1 MRTRICL
8 QTTGTV
14 KNALRFCNHSVN
26 PPEDPEISSAAVHFQ
41 DLTDVEQRVLG
52 CLIEK
57 RWTTPDQYP
66 LSINALRL
74 ACNQSTNRDP
84 VTRYTEDQIF
94 QAGQR
99 LSKYGLARLASGHSS
114 RATKYRHLAEDG
126 LALNRDQLA
135 LLCVLLLRGP
145 QTPGELKQRSERLVE
160 SELSLADVERVL
172 SELTERGYV
181 ADLGRRPGQKE
192 DRWAQLLGGEV
203 ALPAEGVSG
212 VGLTASRGFD
222 APASEERAAGPAADV
237 YRPAPPPAATVQ
249 QVSALETRVAAVEA
263 DLASLREQL
272 ADLLS

>member
-1 MRTRICL
+1 
-8 QTTGTV
+8 
-14 KNALRFCNHSVN
+14 
-26 PPEDPEISSAAVHFQ
+26 VHFQ
-41 DLTDVEQRVLG
+41 DLTDSELRVLG

-114 RATKYRHLAEDG
+114 RATKYRHLAEEG
-126 LALNRDQLA
+126 LGLNRDQLA

-172 SELTERGYV
+172 AELTERGYV
-181 ADLGRRPGQKE
+181 TDLGRRPGQKE

-203 ALPAEGVSG
+203 AQPVEAVSG
-212 VGLTASRGFD
+212 VGLTASREFVQSSS
-222 APASEERAAGPAADV
+222 AERDEVPDE
-237 YRPAPPPAATVQ
+237 YRPAPPPAATAR
-249 QVSALETRVAAVEA
+249 QVSALDARVAALEA

>member
-1 MRTRICL
+1 M
-8 QTTGTV
+8 
-14 KNALRFCNHSVN
+14 
-26 PPEDPEISSAAVHFQ
+26 HFQ

-114 RATKYRHLAEDG
+114 RATKYRHLAEEG

-172 SELTERGYV
+172 AELTERGYV

-203 ALPAEGVSG
+203 PPPADGFSG
-212 VGLTASRGFD
+212 VGLTASRDFD
-222 APASEERAAGPAADV
+222 ALAVRRARRGSGPRAQSRDA
-237 YRPAPPPAATVQ
+237 YRPAPPPAATARRCRRWRRGSPRSRPIWRRCASSWPIC
-249 QVSALETRVAAVEA
+249 SAEWAICPTIV
-263 DLASLREQL
+263 
-272 ADLLS
+272 

>member
-1 MRTRICL
+1 
-8 QTTGTV
+8 
-14 KNALRFCNHSVN
+14 
-26 PPEDPEISSAAVHFQ
+26 VHFQ
-41 DLTDVEQRVLG
+41 DLTEVEQRVLG

-66 LSINALRL
+66 LSINGLRL

-99 LSKYGLARLASGHSS
+99 LSKYGLARLASGHTS
-114 RATKYRHLAEDG
+114 RATKYRHLAEEG

-160 SELSLADVERVL
+160 SELSLVDVERVL

-181 ADLGRRPGQKE
+181 TDLGRRPGQKE
-192 DRWAQLLGGEV
+192 DRWAHLLGGEV
-203 ALPAEGVSG
+203 QPPADGFSG
-212 VGLTASRGFD
+212 VGLTASRDF
-222 APASEERAAGPAADV
+222 AQSPSEDRAEGRVPDGPVPDE
-237 YRPAPPPAATVQ
+237 YRPASPPAATVQ
-249 QVSALETRVAAVEA
+249 QVSALETRVAALET

>member
-1 MRTRICL
+1 
-8 QTTGTV
+8 
-14 KNALRFCNHSVN
+14 
-26 PPEDPEISSAAVHFQ
+26 VHLQ
-41 DLTDVEQRVLG
+41 DLTDSELRVLG

-84 VTRYTEDQIF
+84 VTRFTEEQIF

-99 LSKYGLARLASGHSS
+99 LSKYGLARLASGHNS
-114 RATKYRHLAEDG
+114 RTTKYRHLAEEG
-126 LALNRDQLA
+126 LSLNRDQLA

-160 SELSLADVERVL
+160 FELSLVDVERL
-172 SELTERGYV
+172 LAELTDRGYV

-192 DRWAQLLGGEV
+192 DRWAQLLGGE
-203 ALPAEGVSG
+203 APLPTESFSG
-212 VGLTASRGFD
+212 VGLTASRVD
-222 APASEERAAGPAADV
+222 ERPPSEHRVEGAVPDQYRAAPQ
-237 YRPAPPPAATVQ
+237 PAATAEQ
-249 QVSALETRVAAVEA
+249 ASSLETRVAALEA